1 MKTGYWVLII
11 DDLLWSCNLVSSSA
25 SPLFSSAS
33 ALLLFIAELQNWLD
47 DGLVLKMLEH
57 GSLVPGLLVL
67 VATNRNNVVES
78 DGDSEES
85 VRRRMSLGR
94 D

>member
-1 MKTGYWVLII
+1 MISSVLVI
-11 DDLLWSCNLVSSSA
+11 LSA
-25 SPLFSSAS
+25 PL
-33 ALLLFIAELQNWLD
+33 LLLFSPLLLLFFSSLQNWLD

-57 GSLVPGLLVL
+57 GCLVQGLLVL
-67 VATNRNNVVES
+67 VATNRNSAAES
-78 DGDSEES
+78 GGDSEEN

>member
-1 MKTGYWVLII
+1 MI
-11 DDLLWSCNLVSSSA
+11 SSD

-57 GSLVPGLLVL
+57 GCLVRGLLVL
-67 VATNRNNVVES
+67 VATNRNSTVES
-78 DGDSEES
+78 GGDSEEN